1 MRVMLML
8 CVKEKIFDNQVLE
21 QIFAQWLQ
29 CEVLSTNF
37 SPSYWM
43 FYSEI
48 TASVRRKLRR
58 G

>member
-29 CEVLSTNF
+29 MEVRSTNF
-37 SPSYWM
+37 FPSDWM
-43 FYSEI
+43 FYSP
-48 TASVRRKLRR
+48 K
-58 G
+58 